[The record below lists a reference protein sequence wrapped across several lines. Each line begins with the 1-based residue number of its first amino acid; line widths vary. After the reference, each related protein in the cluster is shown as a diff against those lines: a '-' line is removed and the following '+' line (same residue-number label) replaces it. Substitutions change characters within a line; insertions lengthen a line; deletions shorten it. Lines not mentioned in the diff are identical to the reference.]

1 MNDSGMYLPARPDGL
16 LEFRFEQHFQ
26 IQNKGTVLSAQT
38 GVFGDFRDSLL
49 SLPPSISLSLSLST
63 PFPRQ
68 AQVRAMSFPLPNS
81 PCRARIACRLR
92 GSKGGRDKLWHGDT
106 NELRC
111 CIYLTWGKAASRA
124 RPRRDRMDGKG
135 HKGLGWV
142 ELSWVGLGWVGLGW
156 VGFEVVILIIILII
170 WYVGWVCSALKGYSC
185 SGRGFREDRCWVY
198 SHWQGATFARAEV
211 RFSHPR

>member
-1 MNDSGMYLPARPDGL
+1 MTVECTCPRDPMGCWSSDSNNIFKFKTRAQSCQHKPVSSGT
-16 LEFRFEQHFQ
+16 LEILF
-26 IQNKGTVLSAQT
+26 SP
-38 GVFGDFRDSLL
+38 
-49 SLPPSISLSLSLST
+49 SLPLSLSLSLST

-156 VGFEVVILIIILII
+156 DGFEVVILIILII

-198 SHWQGATFARAEV
+198 SHRQGATFARAEV